1 MTNTE
6 IIAGI
11 DIGTT
16 KIGCII
22 AEAEGAESLKII
34 GVGSAQSEGLRY
46 GVVIDVDKTIKS
58 IQTAIKQAED
68 MADVDVENVFAG
80 IAGDHIRSI
89 NGRGVVAI
97 SGENNEVTQED
108 VRRVVDAAKAV
119 ALPIDREIIHILP
132 QEFMV
137 DDMKGIR
144 HPVGMK
150 GVRLEAEVHIVTGA
164 IASAQNI
171 HRCIEKAGYGV
182 ADLVLEPLAS
192 SHSVLTEDEK
202 ELGCV
207 LIDIGGGTSDIAMF
221 YEGCIRHT
229 SVVALGGRNVTNDL
243 AIVLRTP
250 IDEAE
255 RLKIQHGHVLHTEDD
270 RNKIIHVPDV
280 NKVSDRRISAG
291 LMVDIIQPR
300 VAEILTLACEE
311 IKKSDFIN
319 LMTTGLV
326 LTGGGS
332 LIPGTI
338 ELAEDIF
345 NMPVKLG
352 IPAGFIGMI
361 EEARNPQS
369 ATGVGLILYAIKHQD
384 EIRES
389 LANGGTGKF
398 DNIKK
403 RFRRW
408 FNTVS
413 LY

>member
-1 MTNTE
+1 MAQQD
-6 IIAGI
+6 IIVGV

-22 AEAEGAESLKII
+22 AEVDDTDNVKII
-34 GVGSAQSEGLRY
+34 GVGHSQSEGLRY
-46 GVVIDVDKTIKS
+46 GVVVDVDKTIKS
-58 IQTAIKQAED
+58 IQTAIQRAED
-68 MADVDVENVFAG
+68 MADVDVDTVFAG

-89 NGRGVVAI
+89 NGRGVVAV
-97 SGENNEVTQED
+97 SGEDNEVTQED

-171 HRCIEKAGYGV
+171 HRCIEKAGYDV

-202 ELGCV
+202 ELGCI

-229 SVVALGGRNVTNDL
+229 SVVALGGRNITNDL

-255 RLKIQHGHVLHTEDD
+255 KLKIKHGHCTHRDD
-270 RNKIIHVPDV
+270 ERDKMITIPDV
-280 NKVSDRRISAG
+280 NKISDRRISAS
-291 LMVDIIQPR
+291 LLVDVIQPR
-300 VAEILTLACEE
+300 IAEILTLAFEE
-311 IKKSDFIN
+311 IKKSDYIN
-319 LMTTGLV
+319 LMTTGVV
-326 LTGGGS
+326 LTGGGM
-332 LIPGTI
+332 LVPGTLEI
-338 ELAEDIF
+338 AEDIF
-345 NMPVKLG
+345 NMPVKMG
-352 IPAGFIGMI
+352 VPQGFTGMI
-361 EEARNPQS
+361 EEARTPQY
-369 ATGVGLILYAIKHQD
+369 ATGVGLVLYAIKNKD
-384 EIRES
+384 EIREN
-389 LANGGTGKF
+389 LKNGNTGGF
-398 DNIKK
+398 ETIKK
-403 RFRRW
+403 RFKRW
-408 FNTVS
+408 FSTVNTI
-413 LY
+413 